1 MNDLS
6 ELDAKGLERAAILLM
21 SLDADAASNV
31 MKHLN
36 PRDVQK
42 LGAAMAAIQNVPK
55 EKVHYIMHDFLDEAN
70 AGTSIGVGKE
80 EYIRNVMQGAL
91 GRDKADN
98 FIDSILTGP
107 GVETL
112 ESLKWLDAK
121 SISEIIRFE
130 HPQVQALVLS
140 SVDSEVAAQVLTV
153 LDETTRSDL
162 ILRIATQ
169 DKVHPSVLR
178 ELNQI
183 IEESFSTATASGQ
196 SSSVGGVRVAADVLN
211 LLEKSVESNIMN
223 TIKEVDEA
231 LANQLQDLMFVFE
244 DLKNLEDR
252 GMQTILREID
262 TETLIFALKG
272 SDDEMQAKV
281 FKNMSKRAAEMLR
294 EDMEVK
300 GPVRIAEVEQAQRM
314 ILNVALRM
322 SEAGE
327 IVLNPK
333 GGEEMIS

>member
-6 ELDAKGLERAAILLM
+6 ELDSKGLERAAILLM

-91 GRDKADN
+91 GRDKAEN
-98 FIDSILTGP
+98 FIDSILTAP

-112 ESLKWLDAK
+112 ESLKWLDSK
-121 SISEIIRFE
+121 SISEMIRFE

-140 SVDSEVAAQVLTV
+140 SVDSEIAAQVLTS
-153 LDETTRSDL
+153 LDEKTRSDL
-162 ILRIATQ
+162 VLRIATQ

-183 IEESFSTATASGQ
+183 LEESFSTTTSGQ

-211 LLEKSVESNIMN
+211 LLEKSVESNIMSI
-223 TIKEVDEA
+223 IKEVDEE

-244 DLKNLEDR
+244 DLKGLDDR
-252 GMQTILREID
+252 GMQSILREID

-281 FKNMSKRAAEMLR
+281 FRNMSKRASEMLR
-294 EDMEVK
+294 EDMVVK
-300 GPVRIAEVEQAQRM
+300 GPVRVAEVEQAQRI

-322 SEAGE
+322 AEAGE
-327 IVLNPK
+327 IVLNAK